1 MADDKQKPGWRAIGT
16 SVRGAAHVRAGLPKQ
31 DAIGWIPESGE
42 ALPLIMAV
50 SDGHGSAKCFRSDAG
65 ALLAIH
71 TTLQTMQEFVNG
83 QLTAVSLSAIKR
95 TAEEQLPQEL
105 LRRWRAAVEGALR
118 NTPFSV
124 EELAMLEQKDGP
136 AARQSVEANPF
147 LAYGATL
154 LIVLVAASFLLYLQ
168 LGDGDILTVTETGE
182 VERPVP
188 GDARLLAN
196 ETTSL
201 CTPNA
206 WHDMRVRFQVLAG
219 PPPALILLS
228 TDGYANS
235 FRDDAGFFKV
245 GSALLDIIRTDGLD
259 KVRESL
265 EGWLT
270 ETTQAGSGDD
280 ITLGILCR
288 MEAVQQEGGTPPP
301 AE

>member
-1 MADDKQKPGWRAIGT
+1 MAADIGKT
-16 SVRGAAHVRAGLPKQ
+16 VWQVIGASVRGAAHVRAGLPKQ
-31 DAIGWIPESGE
+31 DAIGWLPESGE

-50 SDGHGSAKCFRSDAG
+50 SDGHGSARCFRSDAG
-65 ALLAIH
+65 ASLAIH
-71 TTLQTMQEFVNG
+71 TTLQTMQDFLHSQSG
-83 QLTAVSLSAIKR
+83 ATTLSAIKR
-95 TAEEQLPQEL
+95 TAEEQLPQEVV
-105 LRRWRAAVEGALR
+105 RRWRAAVEGALR

-124 EELAMLEQKDGP
+124 EELEKLEQKDGT

-154 LIVLVAASFLLYLQ
+154 LIALVVESFILYLQ
-168 LGDGDILTVTETGE
+168 LGDGDILAVTETGE

-206 WHDMRVRFQVLAG
+206 WRDMRVRFQALAG
-219 PPPALILLS
+219 SPPALILLS

-235 FRDDAGFFKV
+235 FRDDAGFLKV
-245 GSALLDIIRTDGLD
+245 GSDLLDIIRADGLD
-259 KVRESL
+259 KVKENL
-265 EGWLT
+265 EGWLMQA
-270 ETTQAGSGDD
+270 TQAGSGDD

-288 MEAVQQEGGTPPP
+288 MEAVQEQH
-301 AE
+301 ASFR

>member
-1 MADDKQKPGWRAIGT
+1 
-16 SVRGAAHVRAGLPKQ
+16 
-31 DAIGWIPESGE
+31 
-42 ALPLIMAV
+42 
-50 SDGHGSAKCFRSDAG
+50 
-65 ALLAIH
+65 
-71 TTLQTMQEFVNG
+71 
-83 QLTAVSLSAIKR
+83 
-95 TAEEQLPQEL
+95 LPQEL
-105 LRRWRAAVEGALR
+105 VRRWRAAVEEALR

-124 EELAMLEQKDGP
+124 EELERLEQKDGT
-136 AARQSVEANPF
+136 AARQSVETNPF

-154 LIVLVAASFLLYLQ
+154 LIVLVAESFILYLQ

-201 CTPNA
+201 CAPNA
-206 WHDMRVRFQVLAG
+206 WRDVRVRFQALAG

-235 FRDDAGFFKV
+235 FRDDAGFLKV
-245 GSALLDIIRTDGLD
+245 GSDLLDIIHADGLD

-270 ETTQAGSGDD
+270 QATQAGSGDD

-288 MEAVQQEGGTPPP
+288 MEAVQKEGGTPP

>member
-1 MADDKQKPGWRAIGT
+1 MADDKQKPAWRAIGT

-71 TTLQTMQEFVNG
+71 TTMQTMQEFVNG

-105 LRRWRAAVEGALR
+105 LRRWRAAVEEALR
-118 NTPFSV
+118 TTPFSV
-124 EELAMLEQKDGP
+124 EELATLERKDGTV
-136 AARQSVEANPF
+136 ARQSVEANPF

-154 LIVLVAASFLLYLQ
+154 LIVLVAESFILYLQ

-188 GDARLLAN
+188 GDAQLLAN

-206 WHDMRVRFQVLAG
+206 WRDMRVRFQVLAG

-235 FRDDAGFFKV
+235 FRDDTGFFKV

-280 ITLGILCR
+280 IALGIVCR
-288 MEAVQQEGGTPPP
+288 MEAVQQEGGTLPP